1 MNFVSS
7 GAGLV
12 FFYNY
17 SLLLVF
23 FSCGI
28 IRLFF
33 SFSYYL
39 GFSWIVRM
47 VLVSY
52 YFLKH
57 TKSTLKCI
65 DDEFYN

>member
-1 MNFVSS
+1 MNLVSF

-12 FFYNY
+12 LFYDY

-23 FSCGI
+23 FSCGGI

-39 GFSWIVRM
+39 GFSWIVAWCWC
-47 VLVSY
+47 LVT
-52 YFLKH
+52 F
-57 TKSTLKCI
+57 
-65 DDEFYN
+65 